1 MTQGTRE
8 PGESTYSFVLPILN
22 EEEVLPELHRRLSS
36 VADALD
42 GPSEFIFVDDGSQ
55 DRTREI
61 LLDLRKADPRV
72 KLVFFSRNFGHQLAI
87 TAGIDCAGGD
97 AVVVMDSDL
106 QDPPEVVPR
115 LAERWRDGY
124 QVVYAVRSAREGES
138 EFKLRTAKLFYRL
151 LNRASDIELPLDAGD
166 FRLIDR
172 RVADVIRSM
181 REPDR
186 YLRGMIAWAGFRQT
200 GIEYERAPRAAGST
214 KYSLARM
221 IRFAIDGLISFSTI
235 PLRLALGLGFLI
247 SALAFAAGVVAA
259 VLKLAGAYAIPG
271 WASVTVLLS
280 FFSGVQLLVLG
291 MMGQYVGRVYEQGK
305 SRPLYLISESHGFSR
320 SVPETAHWSSGFAAR
335 AEQP

>member
-8 PGESTYSFVLPILN
+8 PGEPTYSFVLPILN
-22 EEEVLPELHRRLSS
+22 EEEVLHELHRRLSA
-36 VADALD
+36 VAEDLD
-42 GPSEFIFVDDGSQ
+42 GPAEFIFVDDGSQ
-55 DRTREI
+55 DRTRET
-61 LLDLRKADPRV
+61 LLDLRKIDPRV

-97 AVVVMDSDL
+97 AVIVMDSDL

-115 LAERWRDGY
+115 LAERWREGY

-138 EFKLRTAKLFYRL
+138 AFKLRTAKLFYRL

-235 PLRLALGLGFLI
+235 PLRLALGLGFVI
-247 SALAFAAGVVAA
+247 SGLAFAAGVVA
-259 VLKLAGAYAIPG
+259 VILKLAGAYAIPG
-271 WASVTVLLS
+271 WASVVVLVS

-305 SRPLYLISESHGFSR
+305 GRPLYLISETHGFSR
-320 SVPETAHWSSGFAAR
+320 SAPDTAHWSAGIASR
-335 AEQP
+335 TEQP